1 VPGVSGILLFGGSF
15 DPIHHGHLIVA
26 RAAAEQL
33 GVERVVLIPSARPP
47 HTLDRQ
53 LTLARLRVRLCELAV
68 ADDPLFAVDDW
79 ETRQS
84 GPNYTLLTVHH
95 FRERLGPEPA
105 LYWLIGADSLAELHT
120 WYRVPELVEAC
131 MLVTVARPGVDLS
144 RLPQLERLLT
154 PAQLDRLRAHVLS
167 TPRIEI
173 SASDI
178 RARLRAGRSIRYL
191 VPEAVRAEIE
201 RLGLYREERRA
212 K

>member
-1 VPGVSGILLFGGSF
+1 MLLFGGSF

-26 RAAAEQL
+26 RAAAERL
-33 GVERVVLIPSARPP
+33 GLTRVVLIPSAHPP
-47 HTLDRQ
+47 HKLDRA
-53 LTLARLRVRLCELAV
+53 LTPAAVRVRLCELAV
-68 ADDPLFAVDDW
+68 SDDPLFAVDPW
-79 ETRQS
+79 ETRQP
-84 GPNYTLLTVHH
+84 GPNYTLLTVRH
-95 FRERLGPEPA
+95 FRERLGPDVP

-131 MLVTVARPGVDLS
+131 TLVTVARPGIDLS
-144 RLPQLERLLT
+144 RLPELEKILTAGQLE
-154 PAQLDRLRAHVLS
+154 RLRAHVLQ

-178 RARLRAGRSIRYL
+178 RARVRAGRSIRYL

-201 RLGLYREERRA
+201 RQGLYLEERRA